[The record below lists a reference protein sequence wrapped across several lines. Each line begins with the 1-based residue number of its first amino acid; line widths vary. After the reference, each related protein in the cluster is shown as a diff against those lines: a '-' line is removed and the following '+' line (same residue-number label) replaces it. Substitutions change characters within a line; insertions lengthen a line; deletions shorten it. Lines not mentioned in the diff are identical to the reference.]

1 MVMQFTINTQAILL
15 MVMSKLIIV
24 EAPILDQDPIGNL
37 EGTDVSLRLRL
48 NFTQARIEFQ

>member
-1 MVMQFTINTQAILL
+1 MQFTINTQAILL